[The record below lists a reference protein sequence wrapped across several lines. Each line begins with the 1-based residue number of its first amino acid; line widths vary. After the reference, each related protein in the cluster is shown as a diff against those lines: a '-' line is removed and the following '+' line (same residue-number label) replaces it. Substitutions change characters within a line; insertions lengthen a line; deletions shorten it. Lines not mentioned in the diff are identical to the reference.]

1 MIGLLGRRRRDTSMR
16 GRAYGGRQ
24 LVEEGLC
31 RAGCIRGDQ
40 EGSRWDMSAGQLFDL
55 DARVTSEVADDAL

>member
-1 MIGLLGRRRRDTSMR
+1 MR